1 MSELVNDNGVDR
13 EATPAEVVEIAAERA
28 RATKEMEEKQ
38 AAIDQ
43 AKSAVLVK
51 LGLTADE
58 VAALLS

>member
-13 EATPAEVVEIAAERA
+13 EATPQEVVEIAAERA

-38 AAIDQ
+38 TAKDAAR
-43 AKSAVLVK
+43 ASVLEK
-51 LGLTADE
+51 LGLTAGE